1 MIRYIV
7 GAENWF
13 VRRDETISFGIN
25 GYLKLFRSKED
36 AEAYLVE
43 KEFDK
48 LKVFKLEITEV

>member
-13 VRRDETISFGIN
+13 VRKDDTISFGIN
-25 GYLKLFRSKED
+25 GDLKLFRSKEV
-36 AEAYLVE
+36 AEAYLAE

-48 LKVFKLEITEV
+48 LKVFKLEIAEV

>member
-7 GAENWF
+7 GAGGWF
-13 VRRDETISFGIN
+13 IRRDDTISFGI
-25 GYLKLFRSKED
+25 GDLKLFRSKED

-48 LKVFKLEITEV
+48 LKVFKLEVAEV

>member
-25 GYLKLFRSKED
+25 GELKLFRSKED

-48 LKVFKLEITEV
+48 LKVFKLEITEA